1 MTRLPLSRLL
11 LVSFAFVS
19 LAFVAIA
26 ASAAAQ
32 TSNATLHGTI
42 TDAGGGVLPGV
53 TVKLQS
59 RATGRRREAVTN
71 TAGLYVFNFLPA
83 GEYVVTAELSGFK
96 SVRHEDVRLEIGQNR
111 SLDLKLEVGRLEETV
126 TVEGTAPLLDRTSPS
141 IGTVIQSSQLKELPL
156 AGRHWAG
163 LMLLAPGAINTGDG
177 THLSTRFV
185 GRARDDNNWTYDG
198 IDATGVKDPRQDSAA
213 RLIISSESIAEFRV
227 GSTLYSAESGAAAGG
242 QVQLISKTGTNQ
254 FRGTVYDFIRNDAFD
269 ARPYGT
275 VGELP
280 PFRLNQFGG
289 NIGGPLVPQRT
300 FFFFNY
306 EGLRQRQTQSF
317 TRFVPS
323 QAFRNSVVPA
333 LAAVVAKY
341 PAGTRATSDP
351 NIDEWNV
358 TQKFIAD
365 EDAPSFRVDHRFSN
379 STTMFGR
386 YNFDNA
392 DIISPTD
399 TGFTTNKLRPSNFT
413 LQVQRVFSSTVVNEL
428 KFGYNAS
435 LRESL
440 RLGPS
445 EEQIGVPG
453 FVALTGPQQI
463 IEDGR
468 TFSLLNDL
476 GIVRGRHNVKIGGE
490 VRRIYVDVGE
500 GNTTSLSYSSRP
512 NFQVNRLESFSIVDF
527 PVVQGQRWW
536 YFGYIQ
542 DDIKWKPNLTINA
555 GLRYEYYSVVK
566 EKDDRGKVWRMSC
579 GGFCPPGTPW
589 YNPDKNNFA
598 PRVGFS
604 WSPARFNDM
613 TVIRGGF
620 GVFFGPGQ
628 NDDVFA
634 PIDNAGSRIS
644 LERATVPILSY
655 PIDPFLG
662 LAGTIGNSPRAVD
675 ENRVDQYAEH
685 YSLSIQQALP
695 WRLVGQIGYVGN
707 QGHHMLDRSFVNL
720 IDPATGR
727 RPLPQFGRVD
737 TKSSGSST
745 NFNGLQLSLQRSF
758 QSGFLVG
765 AQYMWSHALDEGSLG
780 GGESTAPQNV
790 SCRSCEYGNTNQDIR
805 HTLTVN
811 WVYELPFGANRQY
824 LQDGVMQHIFGGWN
838 FSGLLQARTGRPLTI
853 SVNRSTA
860 DLPDGN
866 NSGQRPDLVPGVSPY
881 PSNQTPDQWL
891 NIEAFAVPAR
901 GTWGNSPRNFL
912 RGPDLFQVDF
922 ALQKRFMFGGTRNV
936 EFRWEA
942 FNAFNRRN
950 LANPNTNLSSG
961 PASFGRITGPLNL
974 AYGTGTARQM
984 QFMLRLNF

>member
-1 MTRLPLSRLL
+1 MKDSRLAHRLFVL
-11 LVSFAFVS
+11 LGC
-19 LAFVAIA
+19 LALAG
-26 ASAAAQ
+26 SAAAQ
-32 TSNATLHGTI
+32 TSTATLNGTV

-59 RATGRRREAVTN
+59 PATGLQRDAVTN
-71 TAGLYVFNFLPA
+71 EAGVYVFNFLPS
-83 GEYVVTAELSGFK
+83 GVYEVSAELSGFK
-96 SVRHEDVRLEIGQNR
+96 TVRHDEVRLEIGQNLA
-111 SLDLKLEVGRLEETV
+111 LDMKMEVGRVEETV
-126 TVEGTAPLLDRTSPS
+126 NVEGSAPLLDRTSPS

-163 LMLLAPGAINTGDG
+163 LMLLAPGAINTGNG

-185 GRARDDNNWTYDG
+185 GRARDDNNWTFDG
-198 IDATGVKDPRQDSAA
+198 IDATGVKDPRQDSDA
-213 RLIISSESIAEFRV
+213 RLIISTESIAEFRV

-254 FRGTVYDFIRNDAFD
+254 FRGTVYNFMRNDAFD

-289 NIGGPLVPQRT
+289 NLGGPLVPQRT
-300 FFFFNY
+300 FFFVNY

-323 QAFRNSVVPA
+323 QAFRSAVTPGLASVVS
-333 LAAVVAKY
+333 LY
-341 PAGTRATSDP
+341 PAGTGPTADP
-351 NIDEWNV
+351 NIDEWRV
-358 TQKFIAD
+358 TQKFRAD

-379 STTMFGR
+379 ATTMFAR

-392 DIISPTD
+392 DISRPTD
-399 TGFTTNKLRPSNFT
+399 TGFATDELRPANFT
-413 LQVQRVFSSTVVNEL
+413 LQLQRIFSSTVVNEF
-428 KFGYNAS
+428 KVGYNAS
-435 LRESL
+435 LRKTV
-440 RLGPS
+440 RRGPS
-445 EEQIGVPG
+445 DVQIGVPG
-453 FVALTGPQQI
+453 FVALTGPQDV

-468 TFSLLNDL
+468 TFSVLNDL
-476 GIVRGRHNVKIGGE
+476 GIVRGRHNVKMGGE
-490 VRRIYVDVGE
+490 ARRIYVDVGE
-500 GNTTSLSYSSRP
+500 GQTTSLSFSSRP
-512 NFQVNRLESFSIVDF
+512 NFQANRLESFSIVDF

-542 DDIKWKPNLTINA
+542 DDIKFRPNLTINA
-555 GLRYEYYSVVK
+555 GLRYEYYSVVE
-566 EKDDRGKVWRMSC
+566 EKDGRAKVWRVAC

-589 YNPDKNNFA
+589 YDADKNNFA
-598 PRVGFS
+598 PRVGFA
-604 WSPARFNDM
+604 WSPARFNDL
-613 TVIRGGF
+613 TVVRGGF

-644 LERATVPILSY
+644 LERASVPTLAY

-662 LAGTIGNSPRAVD
+662 LAATTGNSPRAVD
-675 ENRVDQYAEH
+675 EHRVDMYAQH

-695 WRLVGQIGYVGN
+695 WRLVGQVGYVGN
-707 QGHHMLDRSFVNL
+707 QAHHLLDRSFVNL

-737 TKSSGSST
+737 IKSSNSSA
-745 NFNGLQLSLQRSF
+745 NFNGLQLSLQRPF
-758 QSGFLVG
+758 QSGFLIG
-765 AQYMWSHALDEGSLG
+765 TQYMWSHAFDEGSLG

-790 SCRSCEYGNTNQDIR
+790 SCRSCEYASTNQDIR
-805 HTLTVN
+805 HTLTMN
-811 WVYELPFGANRQY
+811 WVYELPFGANRRY
-824 LQDGVMQHIFGGWN
+824 LQDGVMRQIFGGWN
-838 FSGLLQARTGRPLTI
+838 FSGLLQARTGRPLTVT
-853 SVNRSTA
+853 VNRGTA

-866 NSGQRPDLVPGVSPY
+866 NSGQRPDLVPGVSPI
-881 PSNQTPDQWL
+881 PSNQTPERWL

-901 GTWGNSPRNFL
+901 GTWGNAPRNFL
-912 RGPDLFQVDF
+912 RGPGLFQVDF
-922 ALQKRFMFGGTRNV
+922 ALQKRFTLAGTRNI

-942 FNAFNRRN
+942 FNAFNRAN

-961 PASFGRITGPLNL
+961 PASFGRITGPLTTT
-974 AYGTGTARQM
+974 YGTGTARQM
-984 QFMLRLNF
+984 QFMLRMNF